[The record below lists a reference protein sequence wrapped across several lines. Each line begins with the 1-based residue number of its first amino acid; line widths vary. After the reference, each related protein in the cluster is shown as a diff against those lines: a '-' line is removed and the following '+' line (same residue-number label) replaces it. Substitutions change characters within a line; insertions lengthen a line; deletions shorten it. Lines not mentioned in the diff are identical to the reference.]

1 MIAPNRMPRIYLG
14 LGVATLV
21 LSLLLDFALPD
32 EGMSDTLQLA
42 LVAAGTLLL
51 ATGFYLHQRQTP
63 SAADERFLLHR
74 LKSSRFGL
82 LLGLVT
88 IFALFFYHALAG
100 DKMPWDLV
108 AVAAAMALGKLA
120 AMAYFK
126 ATG

>member
-1 MIAPNRMPRIYLG
+1 MIAPTRMPRLYVG
-14 LGVATLV
+14 LGAVTL
-21 LSLLLDFALPD
+21 LISLLLNFALPD
-32 EGMSDTLQLA
+32 ERMTDTLLMA
-42 LVAAGTLLL
+42 LVAAGTVLLG
-51 ATGFYLHQRQTP
+51 TGLYLRQQQTP

-100 DKMPWDLV
+100 DKLPWDLV